1 MAAASRARPEVAS
14 GSDPYAAGILAL
26 ALAFHR
32 APTQHADL
40 LHGPTSL
47 PAGVGTL
54 LKLAGGSEP
63 DPASLVLA
71 PADELRTAALFFIE
85 QVLFRHGA
93 SHYQVL
99 GLEPDATL
107 EQVKEHHRLLM
118 RAFHPDR
125 ENRADD
131 WKDAFAT
138 RINLAYT
145 TLRDADER
153 RRYDASLQQPRPPGV
168 TLPVRRK
175 AGHHRPAARTRSAVS
190 WLPPFVLRHLPQW
203 VLAGSALVAAGVV
216 GLVYLSNPQ
225 PTAMAP
231 TLSASLTQAE
241 PAENRVIQSNADAES
256 AATEN
261 PPPAAVPRSQAR
273 LSASVESRPPA
284 SAPALPPIAEE
295 KRAIVAAAA
304 TPPLRLDPLP
314 PPPDPAAAP
323 RPAEVTAAAPSQPA
337 AVAPLKI
344 AASLEPAPP
353 AAALP
358 PAAELRNPEPA
369 PRASA
374 VSVRPAQTEADAT
387 LARFLAS
394 YERGDAQS
402 LMALFDEV
410 AIGPAGGKPQIRREH
425 ESLFRSTDLRHI
437 AIERMSWTREG
448 DWVRGQGLYRATQM
462 RKGEQWLRTETGII
476 RIELQQ
482 RGGRALIMG
491 LDYQPGERS

>member
-1 MAAASRARPEVAS
+1 MVS
-14 GSDPYAAGILAL
+14 GGGSYAAGMLAL

-40 LHGPTSL
+40 LHGRTPL

-63 DPASLVLA
+63 DPAWLALA
-71 PADELRTAALFFIE
+71 PADELKAAALFFIE
-85 QVLFRHGA
+85 QVLFRRDA

-99 GLEPDATL
+99 GLTPDATL

-118 RAFHPDR
+118 RVFHPDR

-153 RRYDASLQQPRPPGV
+153 RRYNASLQQSRPPGV
-168 TLPVRRK
+168 ALPARRT
-175 AGHHRPAARTRSAVS
+175 AVHHHAPTRSRAGVS

-216 GLVYLSNPQ
+216 GLVYLGNPQ
-225 PTAMAP
+225 PTAMTP
-231 TLSASLTQAE
+231 MLTASLSESE
-241 PAENRVIQSNADAES
+241 PAETGVGESIPVAES
-256 AATEN
+256 AAMEN
-261 PPPAAVPRSQAR
+261 PPPPAEPEGQAR
-273 LSASVESRPPA
+273 LSASLE
-284 SAPALPPIAEE
+284 SAPPKVAPVLSPIAAE
-295 KRAIVAAAA
+295 KRVTMAAAEP
-304 TPPLRLDPLP
+304 PPLRVEPLP
-314 PPPDPAAAP
+314 PRPEESPAAP
-323 RPAEVTAAAPSQPA
+323 PTEPAAAAPSPPA
-337 AVAPLKI
+337 VVVPLKI
-344 AASLEPAPP
+344 AASLEPARPV
-353 AAALP
+353 AALP
-358 PAAELRNPEPA
+358 PAAATRDPEPA
-369 PRASA
+369 PRPAA
-374 VSVRPAQTEADAT
+374 VADRPAQTDADAT
-387 LARFLAS
+387 LARFMAC
-394 YERGDAQS
+394 YERGDTQA

-425 ESLFRSTDLRHI
+425 ESLFNSTSLRHL
-437 AIERMSWTREG
+437 AIDRMTWKREG
-448 DWVRGQGLYRATQM
+448 DWVRGEGRYHATQM
-462 RKGEQWLRTETGII
+462 RKGEQWLRTETGTI

-482 RGGRALIMG
+482 RSGRALIMG